1 MYTRYWLKSWNRCEV
16 IQMAK
21 AIVKMPEESPENQP
35 IGEQRMISC
44 PKVLEAVVCRAPICK
59 KQPAIG
65 DW

>member
-1 MYTRYWLKSWNRCEV
+1 
-16 IQMAK
+16 MAK